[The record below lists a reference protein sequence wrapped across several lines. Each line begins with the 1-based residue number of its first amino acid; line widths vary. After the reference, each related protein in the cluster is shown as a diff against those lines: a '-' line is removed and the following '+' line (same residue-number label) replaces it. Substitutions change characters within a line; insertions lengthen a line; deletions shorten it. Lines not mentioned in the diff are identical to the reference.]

1 MKPIAKTRAKTS
13 RPSRSPLP
21 HSLIQPALLDT
32 LPIGVLQ
39 LDGRLRIL
47 SVNLEAARLL
57 GQSADFCLSKLLHEI
72 LPQQSGASTQNIAT
86 RIQESLPTR
95 RLIQAAHTMLIDPAH
110 EVHPVEWS
118 YVPLDA
124 GEDYGGVLTLRD
136 LTREIELQQ
145 DYCRLAHV
153 AEESPSPIIELD
165 ENANLVYANPAMTQ
179 LLQRFGYVAGGFPAV
194 CPGELS
200 QLVQRCLESEQEMRG
215 QEVCLAQASFTW
227 IFCPLPSHR
236 LVRGYAVD
244 MTDVTAAQ
252 EELRRSAEHLQ
263 NSNRQLDQA
272 LQEAQA
278 AARVKAS
285 FLATVSHELRT
296 PMNGVIG
303 MTDLLM
309 DTEPTEEQQSYI
321 QPIRQCGE
329 ALLNLIN
336 EILEYGKIE
345 AGKLELEC
353 IDFNLRTTVEDVLN
367 QFAERAETK
376 GLEITGLVHAA
387 VPTGLRGDPG
397 RLRQILT
404 NFVGNAIKFT
414 ERGDVTIQAYLEK
427 DLVDAVVVRF
437 EITDSGIGIPP
448 EVQARLFQPFTQA
461 DSSTSRKYGGT
472 GLGLAISKQLAEQM
486 GGSVGI
492 VSQPEHGST
501 FWCTARFIKQ
511 PTSSLAIVPSAELT
525 GRRVLIVDDNE
536 SNRIIL
542 HHLVTGWGMVDDQA
556 QDAASAIALIEQQA
570 TKGLSYD
577 VAIVDMLMPGKDGL
591 QLAKE
596 LKIHPVGSRVRLV
609 ILTSLIQRG
618 HAELAR
624 KAGFLAYLTKP
635 IRHDQLSNCL
645 RTVLGLPGLVGERT
659 LTTVTAPAP
668 PLITQHTLA
677 EIESAP
683 RILVAE
689 DNLINQKL
697 TVRILEKLGYQ
708 SDVVEN
714 GQEALAALTQNSY
727 ALVLMDCQMPV
738 MDGLAA
744 TAEIRKREAQGEGIS
759 QRETSIVKRQA
770 QDEIRKTCD
779 ALDVKGETS
788 ESGTNDAS
796 RFTHDAPPR
805 HIPIVALT
813 ANAMSGDRER
823 CLAAGMND
831 YLTKPVRKE
840 HLKGILDRW
849 IAVSIH
855 PQATPA
861 CSPKHS
867 TNGKDAESLPLI
879 FDETAMLRNIGNDAE
894 LLEQL
899 VEMFLQRHQSMLE
912 AIRAALANRDQ
923 EVVEQA
929 AHALKGTASNLCASE
944 VVLSAGQLEALG
956 RLGTLVEGPMI
967 YTQLD
972 KAVLR
977 LVRKLEAR
985 SRRQCEVKKCA

>member
-1 MKPIAKTRAKTS
+1 MKQKPKNRATASHSSSSSTFHS
-13 RPSRSPLP
+13 RMSP
-21 HSLIQPALLDT
+21 AVLDT
-32 LPIGVLQ
+32 LPIGVLLLDSQ
-39 LDGRLRIL
+39 LRVL
-47 SVNLEAARLL
+47 SMNREAARLV
-57 GQSADFCLSKLLHEI
+57 GHSAEYCTSKLLREI
-72 LPQQSGASTQNIAT
+72 LLQQPGTAGQTIAT
-86 RIQESLPTR
+86 LIQTSLPDHR
-95 RLIQAAHTMLIDPAH
+95 PIQAARARLIDSTDESH
-110 EVHPVEWS
+110 QIEWT
-118 YVPLDA
+118 YAPLDL
-124 GEDYGGVLTLRD
+124 EDDPGGVLTLRD
-136 LTREIELQQ
+136 LTCERELQQ
-145 DYCRLAHV
+145 DRDRLARV

-165 ENANLVYANPAMTQ
+165 SDANLVYANPAMTQ
-179 LLQRFGYVAGGFPAV
+179 LLQRFGYAAGGFPSV
-194 CPGELS
+194 CPGELV
-200 QLVQRCLESEQEMRG
+200 QLVQRCIETGKEIRG
-215 QEVCLAQASFTW
+215 QEVRLAQASFTW
-227 IFCPLPSHR
+227 IFCPVPSHR
-236 LVRGYAVD
+236 LVRCYAVD

-263 NSNRQLDQA
+263 NSNCQLDQA

-278 AARVKAS
+278 AARVKTS

-303 MTDLLM
+303 MTELLM
-309 DTEPTEEQQSYI
+309 DTEPSEEQQSYI
-321 QPIRQCGE
+321 EPIRQCGE
-329 ALLNLIN
+329 ALLSLIN
-336 EILEYGKIE
+336 DILEYGKIE

-353 IDFNLRTTVEDVLN
+353 IDFNLRTTVEDVLG
-367 QFAERAETK
+367 QFAEQAERK

-414 ERGDVTIQAYLEK
+414 KQGDVTLQAFLEK

-437 EITDSGIGIPP
+437 EVTDSGIGIDP

-472 GLGLAISKQLAEQM
+472 GLGLAISKQLIEQM

-492 VSQPEHGST
+492 TSQPGFGST
-501 FWCTARFIKQ
+501 FWCTAHFAKQ
-511 PTSSLAIVPSAELT
+511 TTSPLAIVPSAELT

-542 HHLVTGWGMVDDQA
+542 HHLVTGWGMRDDQV

-570 TKGLSYD
+570 EKGVSYD

-596 LKIHPVGSRVRLV
+596 LKVHPVGSLVRLI

-624 KAGFLAYLTKP
+624 QAGFLAYLTKP

-645 RTVLGLPGLVGERT
+645 RTVLGLPGIAGERT
-659 LTTVTAPAP
+659 LTAVAAPAL
-668 PLITQHTLA
+668 PLITRHTLS

-697 TVRILEKLGYQ
+697 TVRLLEKLGYQ
-708 SDVVEN
+708 ADVVEN
-714 GQEALAALTQNSY
+714 GREAIAALAQGSY
-727 ALVLMDCQMPV
+727 AMVLMDCQMPFL
-738 MDGLAA
+738 DGLEA
-744 TAEIRKREAQGEGIS
+744 TRLIRENER
-759 QRETSIVKRQA
+759 RQSSMVNG
-770 QDEIRKTCD
+770 QSNGKD
-779 ALDVKGETS
+779 AVEFSLS
-788 ESGTNDAS
+788 LTNDQLPMTS
-796 RFTHDAPPR
+796 S

-840 HLKGILDRW
+840 NLKGALDRW
-849 IAVSIH
+849 IAAPIR
-855 PQATPA
+855 PQVTPTGDA
-861 CSPKHS
+861 KHS
-867 TNGKDAESLPLI
+867 TEGIDTEVLPVI
-879 FDETAMLRNIGNDAE
+879 FDAPAMLRNIGGDTA
-894 LLEQL
+894 LLEDL
-899 VEMFLQRHQSMLE
+899 VELFFQRYHAMLE

-923 EVVEQA
+923 KAVEQA
-929 AHALKGTASNLCASE
+929 AHALKGTAGNLCASE
-944 VVLSAGQLEALG
+944 VVLYAGQLEAVG

-967 YTQLD
+967 YTQLE

-977 LVRKLEAR
+977 LVQLFEKR
-985 SRRQCEVKKCA
+985 SRLQHDIRKHAA

>member
-13 RPSRSPLP
+13 RPSRLPLP
-21 HSLIQPALLDT
+21 HSLIHPALLDT
-32 LPIGVLQ
+32 LPIGVMR

-57 GQSADFCLSKLLHEI
+57 GQSTAFCLSKLLHEI
-72 LPQQSGASTQNIAT
+72 MPQQSGAPSQNIAT
-86 RIQESLPTR
+86 RIQKSLPDR
-95 RLIQAAHTMLIDPAH
+95 RPIQAAHTMLIDPAF
-110 EVHPVEWS
+110 EVYPVEWS

-124 GEDYGGVLTLRD
+124 GEDDGGVLTLRD
-136 LTREIELQQ
+136 LTREKELQQ
-145 DYCRLAHV
+145 DYDRLAHV

-165 ENANLVYANPAMTQ
+165 DDANLVYANPAMTK
-179 LLQRFGYVAGGFPAV
+179 LLQRFGYVPGGFPAV

-200 QLVQRCLESEQEMRG
+200 QLVQRCLESGQEIRG
-215 QEVCLAQASFTW
+215 QEVCLAQARFTW
-227 IFCPLPSHR
+227 IFCPVPSHR

-244 MTDVTAAQ
+244 MTDVMAAQ

-263 NSNRQLDQA
+263 NSNRHLDQA

-309 DTEPTEEQQSYI
+309 DTEPSEEQQSYI

-336 EILEYGKIE
+336 DILEYGKIE

-353 IDFNLRTTVEDVLN
+353 IDFNLRTTVEDVLD

-414 ERGDVTIQAYLEK
+414 ERGDVTIQAFLEK

-437 EITDSGIGIPP
+437 EITDSGIGISP

-556 QDAASAIALIEQQA
+556 KDAASAIALIEQQA
-570 TKGLSYD
+570 AKGLSYD

-624 KAGFLAYLTKP
+624 QAGFLAYLTKP

-645 RTVLGLPGLVGERT
+645 RTVLGMPGLAGERT
-659 LTTVTAPAP
+659 LTTVTAPAL

-727 ALVLMDCQMPV
+727 ALVLMDCQMPLL
-738 MDGLAA
+738 DGLEA
-744 TAEIRKREAQGEGIS
+744 TRLIRENER
-759 QRETSIVKRQA
+759 RQWSMVNG
-770 QDEIRKTCD
+770 QSSG
-779 ALDVKGETS
+779 KGTV
-788 ESGTNDAS
+788 ESSLPLTNDQLPMTS
-796 RFTHDAPPR
+796 S

-840 HLKGILDRW
+840 DLKGILDRW

-855 PQATPA
+855 PQVTTV
-861 CSPKHS
+861 CNPKHS
-867 TNGKDAESLPLI
+867 TNGTDAESLPLI
-879 FDETAMLRNIGNDAE
+879 FDETAMLRNIGGDTD

-899 VEMFLQRHQSMLE
+899 VEMFLQRHQTMLE
-912 AIRAALANRDQ
+912 AIRAALADRDH
-923 EVVEQA
+923 VAVEQA

-944 VVLSAGQLEALG
+944 VVLSAGQLEAFG
-956 RLGTLVEGPMI
+956 RLGTLVEGSMI
-967 YTQLD
+967 YAQLE

-977 LVRKLEAR
+977 LVQLFEKRNRLQHEVRKHA
-985 SRRQCEVKKCA
+985 A

>member
-1 MKPIAKTRAKTS
+1 MRPIAKTRAKTS
-13 RPSRSPLP
+13 RPSRLPLP
-21 HSLIQPALLDT
+21 HSLIHPALLDT
-32 LPIGVLQ
+32 LPIGVMR

-47 SVNLEAARLL
+47 SVNVEAARLL

-72 LPQQSGASTQNIAT
+72 LPQQSGASSQNIAT
-86 RIQESLPTR
+86 RIQGSLPDR
-95 RLIQAAHTMLIDPAH
+95 RPIQAAHTMLIDPAS

-124 GEDYGGVLTLRD
+124 GEDDGGVLTLRE

-145 DYCRLAHV
+145 DYYRLAHV

-165 ENANLVYANPAMTQ
+165 NDANLVYANPAMTQ
-179 LLQRFGYVAGGFPAV
+179 LLHRFGYVAGGFPAV

-200 QLVQRCLESEQEMRG
+200 QLVQRCLESGQEIRG

-227 IFCPLPSHR
+227 IFCPVPSHR

-244 MTDVTAAQ
+244 MTDVMAAQ

-263 NSNRQLDQA
+263 NSNRHLDQA

-309 DTEPTEEQQSYI
+309 DTEPSEEQQSYI

-329 ALLNLIN
+329 ALLSLIN
-336 EILEYGKIE
+336 DILEYGKIE

-414 ERGDVTIQAYLEK
+414 ERGDVTIQAFLEK

-570 TKGLSYD
+570 AKGLSYD

-624 KAGFLAYLTKP
+624 QAGFLAYLTKP

-645 RTVLGLPGLVGERT
+645 RTVLGMPGLVSEKT

-683 RILVAE
+683 RVLVAE

-708 SDVVEN
+708 SDVVGN

-727 ALVLMDCQMPV
+727 ALVLMDCQMPLL
-738 MDGLAA
+738 DGLAA
-744 TAEIRKREAQGEGIS
+744 TRLIRERE
-759 QRETSIVKRQA
+759 QA
-770 QDEIRKTCD
+770 RGNVECGMNNDECNIPHST
-779 ALDVKGETS
+779 L
-788 ESGTNDAS
+788 NI
-796 RFTHDAPPR
+796 HHPR

-831 YLTKPVRKE
+831 YLTKPVRKKD
-840 HLKGILDRW
+840 LKGILDRW
-849 IAVSIH
+849 ITVSIH
-855 PQATPA
+855 PQATTA

-867 TNGKDAESLPLI
+867 TNGANAESLSLI
-879 FDETAMLRNIGNDAE
+879 FDETAMLRNIGGDTE

-899 VEMFLQRHQSMLE
+899 VEMFFQRHQTMLE
-912 AIRAALANRDQ
+912 AIRAGLADRDQ
-923 EVVEQA
+923 VAVEQA

-944 VVLSAGQLEALG
+944 VVLSAGQLEAFG

-967 YTQLD
+967 YTQLE

-977 LVRKLEAR
+977 LLQLLETRSKLRLDDRKHA
-985 SRRQCEVKKCA
+985 A

>member
-1 MKPIAKTRAKTS
+1 MKQKPINRATASHSSISSTFHS
-13 RPSRSPLP
+13 RMSP
-21 HSLIQPALLDT
+21 AVLDT
-32 LPIGVLQ
+32 LPIGFLLLDSQLHVLSMN
-39 LDGRLRIL
+39 R
-47 SVNLEAARLL
+47 EAARLV
-57 GQSADFCLSKLLHEI
+57 GHSAEYCTSKLLREI
-72 LPQQSGASTQNIAT
+72 LLQQPGTAGHTIAT
-86 RIQESLPTR
+86 
-95 RLIQAAHTMLIDPAH
+95 LIQASLPDHRPIQAARAMLIAPTDEPH
-110 EVHPVEWS
+110 QIEWT
-118 YVPLDA
+118 YVPLDV
-124 GEDYGGVLTLRD
+124 EDDPGGVLTLRD
-136 LTREIELQQ
+136 LTCESELQQ
-145 DYCRLAHV
+145 DRDRLARV

-165 ENANLVYANPAMTQ
+165 SDANLVYANPAMTQ
-179 LLQRFGYVAGGFPAV
+179 LLQRFGYAAGGFPSV
-194 CPGELS
+194 CPGELV
-200 QLVQRCLESEQEMRG
+200 QLVQRCIGTGKEIRG
-215 QEVCLAQASFTW
+215 QEVRLAHASFTW
-227 IFCPLPSHR
+227 TFCPVPSHR
-236 LVRGYAVD
+236 LVRCYAVD

-278 AARVKAS
+278 AARVKTS

-309 DTEPTEEQQSYI
+309 DTEPSEEQQSYI
-321 QPIRQCGE
+321 EPIRQCGE
-329 ALLNLIN
+329 ALLGLIN
-336 EILEYGKIE
+336 DILEYGKIE

-353 IDFNLRTTVEDVLN
+353 IDFNLRTTVEDVLG
-367 QFAERAETK
+367 QFAEQAQKK

-414 ERGDVTIQAYLEK
+414 KQGDVTVQAYLEK
-427 DLVDAVVVRF
+427 DLVDAVVIRF

-556 QDAASAIALIEQQA
+556 QDAASAVTLIEQQA
-570 TKGLSYD
+570 AKGLSDD

-596 LKIHPVGSRVRLV
+596 LRIHPVGSLVRLI

-624 KAGFLAYLTKP
+624 QAGFLAYLTKP

-645 RTVLGLPGLVGERT
+645 RTVLGLPGITGERT
-659 LTTVTAPAP
+659 LTAVAAPAL

-727 ALVLMDCQMPV
+727 ALVLMDCQMPLL
-738 MDGLAA
+738 DGLEA
-744 TAEIRKREAQGEGIS
+744 TRLIRQREASSVKREAQDEGIERRDAS
-759 QRETSIVKRQA
+759 DSETKH
-770 QDEIRKTCD
+770 
-779 ALDVKGETS
+779 
-788 ESGTNDAS
+788 AS
-796 RFTHDAPPR
+796 RFTNDEPLR

-840 HLKGILDRW
+840 DLKGILDRW

-855 PQATPA
+855 PQATIA

-867 TNGKDAESLPLI
+867 TNGTDAESLPLI
-879 FDETAMLRNIGNDAE
+879 FDETAMLRNIGGDTE

-899 VEMFLQRHQSMLE
+899 VEMFLQRHQTMLE
-912 AIRAALANRDQ
+912 AIRAALADRDQ
-923 EVVEQA
+923 VAVEQA

-944 VVLSAGQLEALG
+944 VVLSAGQLEAFG
-956 RLGTLVEGPMI
+956 RLGTLVEGPVI
-967 YTQLD
+967 YTQLE

-977 LVRKLEAR
+977 LLQLLEQR
-985 SRRQCEVKKCA
+985 SRRHREVKRCA

>member
-1 MKPIAKTRAKTS
+1 MKPPAKIRARAS
-13 RPSRSPLP
+13 GPSSSSKPQNFLD
-21 HSLIQPALLDT
+21 QATLDT
-32 LPIGVLQ
+32 LPIGVVL
-39 LDGRLRIL
+39 LDSQLRIL
-47 SVNLEAARLL
+47 SVNAEAARLL
-57 GQSADFCLSKLLHEI
+57 GHSADFCSSKLLQEVF
-72 LPQQSGASTQNIAT
+72 LQRPGASVDNIAT
-86 RIQESLPTR
+86 RIQESLPSR
-95 RLIQAAHTMLIDPAH
+95 HPIQKSQTTLTGPTH
-110 EVHPVEWS
+110 ESHPVEWS
-118 YVPLDA
+118 CVPLDTDGDA
-124 GEDYGGVLTLRD
+124 GGVLTIRE
-136 LTREIELQQ
+136 LTRERELQQ
-145 DYCRLAHV
+145 DYDRLARV

-165 ENANLVYANPAMTQ
+165 TDANLVYANPAMTQ
-179 LLQRFGYVAGGFPAV
+179 LLQRFGYATGGFPAV
-194 CPGELS
+194 VPGELS
-200 QLVQRCLESEQEMRG
+200 RLVRRCLESG
-215 QEVCLAQASFTW
+215 QEIRGEEVSLAEASFSW
-227 IFCPLPSHR
+227 IFCPVPSQQ

-244 MTDVTAAQ
+244 MTDVKIAQ
-252 EELRRSAEHLQ
+252 EELRQSTKHLH

-272 LQEAQA
+272 LKEAQA

-309 DTEPTEEQQSYI
+309 DTEPSEEQQSYI

-329 ALLNLIN
+329 ALLSLIN
-336 EILEYGKIE
+336 DILEYGKIE
-345 AGKLELEC
+345 AGKLEMEC
-353 IDFNLRTTVEDVLN
+353 IDFNLRTTVEDVLS
-367 QFAERAETK
+367 QFAERAQTK

-404 NFVGNAIKFT
+404 NFVGNAVKFT
-414 ERGDVTIQAYLEK
+414 KQGDVTVQAFLEK

-437 EITDSGIGIPP
+437 EVTDSGIGISP
-448 EVQARLFQPFTQA
+448 EVQARLFQPFIQA

-492 VSQPEHGST
+492 TSQPGQGST
-501 FWCTARFIKQ
+501 FWCTAHFIKQ
-511 PTSSLAIVPSAELT
+511 TTSPLAIIPSAELT

-556 QDAASAIALIEQQA
+556 QDATSAIALIEQQA
-570 TKGLSYD
+570 RHGVSYD

-591 QLAKE
+591 QFAKE
-596 LKIHPVGSRVRLV
+596 MKVHPVGSLVRLV

-624 KAGFLAYLTKP
+624 QAGFVAYLTKP
-635 IRHDQLSNCL
+635 VRHDQLSNCL
-645 RTVLGLPGLVGERT
+645 RTVLGLSGLVSEGKPAA
-659 LTTVTAPAP
+659 VTIPSVP
-668 PLITQHTLA
+668 FITRHTLA

-697 TVRILEKLGYQ
+697 TVRMLEKLGYQ
-708 SDVVEN
+708 ADVVEN
-714 GQEALAALTQNSY
+714 GQEALAALARSSY
-727 ALVLMDCQMPV
+727 AVVLMDCQMPIV
-738 MDGLAA
+738 DGFEA
-744 TAEIRKREAQGEGIS
+744 TRLIR
-759 QRETSIVKRQA
+759 QREQARGNVELGIENDELNIVDSPPSIPHSTLS
-770 QDEIRKTCD
+770 IHH
-779 ALDVKGETS
+779 S
-788 ESGTNDAS
+788 
-796 RFTHDAPPR
+796 R

-823 CLAAGMND
+823 CLAAGMDD

-840 HLKGILDRW
+840 DLRGALNRW
-849 IAVSIH
+849 ISVSLH
-855 PQATPA
+855 PQAA
-861 CSPKHS
+861 HVCGAEHS
-867 TNGKDAESLPLI
+867 TDGTGAEALPVI
-879 FDETAMLRNIGNDAE
+879 FDVAATLRNIGGDTD
-894 LLEQL
+894 LLEEL
-899 VEMFLQRHQSMLE
+899 VELFLQRYQVMLE
-912 AIRAALANRDQ
+912 AIRAGLADRDQ
-923 EVVEQA
+923 VAVEQA

-967 YTQLD
+967 YTQLE

-977 LVRKLEAR
+977 LVQHLEKR
-985 SRRQCEVKKCA
+985 SRRQLDVRRCA

>member
-1 MKPIAKTRAKTS
+1 MR
-13 RPSRSPLP
+13 
-21 HSLIQPALLDT
+21 
-32 LPIGVLQ
+32 

-47 SVNLEAARLL
+47 SVNVEAARLL

-72 LPQQSGASTQNIAT
+72 LPQQSGASSQNIAT
-86 RIQESLPTR
+86 RIQGSLPDR
-95 RLIQAAHTMLIDPAH
+95 RPIQAAHTMLIDPAS

-124 GEDYGGVLTLRD
+124 GEDDGGVLTLRE
-136 LTREIELQQ
+136 LTRDIELQQ
-145 DYCRLAHV
+145 DYYRLAHV

-165 ENANLVYANPAMTQ
+165 NDANLVYANPAMTQ
-179 LLQRFGYVAGGFPAV
+179 LLHRFGYVAGGFPAV

-200 QLVQRCLESEQEMRG
+200 QLVQRCLESGQEIRG

-227 IFCPLPSHR
+227 IFCPVPSHR

-244 MTDVTAAQ
+244 MTDVMAAQ

-278 AARVKAS
+278 AARVKTS

-309 DTEPTEEQQSYI
+309 DTEPSEEQQSYI
-321 QPIRQCGE
+321 EPIRQCGE
-329 ALLNLIN
+329 ALLGLIN
-336 EILEYGKIE
+336 DILEYGKIE

-353 IDFNLRTTVEDVLN
+353 IDFNLRTTVEDVLG
-367 QFAERAETK
+367 QFAEQAQKK

-414 ERGDVTIQAYLEK
+414 KQGDVTVQAYLEK

-542 HHLVTGWGMVDDQA
+542 HHLVTGWGMVDDQV

-570 TKGLSYD
+570 AKGLSYD

-596 LKIHPVGSRVRLV
+596 LKVHPVGSLVRLV

-624 KAGFLAYLTKP
+624 QAGFLAYLTKP

-645 RTVLGLPGLVGERT
+645 RTVLGMPGLVGERT
-659 LTTVTAPAP
+659 LTTVTTPAP

-727 ALVLMDCQMPV
+727 ALVLMDCQMPLL
-738 MDGLAA
+738 DGLEA
-744 TAEIRKREAQGEGIS
+744 TRLIRERE
-759 QRETSIVKRQA
+759 QA
-770 QDEIRKTCD
+770 HGNVECGMNNDECNIPHST
-779 ALDVKGETS
+779 L
-788 ESGTNDAS
+788 NI
-796 RFTHDAPPR
+796 HHPR

-840 HLKGILDRW
+840 DLKGILDRW

-855 PQATPA
+855 PQATTA

-867 TNGKDAESLPLI
+867 TNGTDEESLPLI
-879 FDETAMLRNIGNDAE
+879 FDETAMLRNIGGDTE

-899 VEMFLQRHQSMLE
+899 VEMFLQRHQTMLE
-912 AIRAALANRDQ
+912 AIRAALADRDQ
-923 EVVEQA
+923 VAVEQA

-944 VVLSAGQLEALG
+944 VVLSAGQLEAFG
-956 RLGTLVEGPMI
+956 RLGTLVEGPVI
-967 YTQLD
+967 YTQLE

-977 LVRKLEAR
+977 LLQLLETRSKLR
-985 SRRQCEVKKCA
+985 LDDRRHAA

>member
-13 RPSRSPLP
+13 RPSRLPQP
-21 HSLIQPALLDT
+21 HSLIHPALLDT
-32 LPIGVLQ
+32 LPIGVMR

-47 SVNLEAARLL
+47 SVNVEAARLL
-57 GQSADFCLSKLLHEI
+57 GQSTAFCLSKLLHEI
-72 LPQQSGASTQNIAT
+72 LPQQSGTSSQNIAT
-86 RIQESLPTR
+86 RIQGSLPDR
-95 RLIQAAHTMLIDPAH
+95 RPIQAAHTMLIDPAY

-124 GEDYGGVLTLRD
+124 GEDDGGVLTLRD
-136 LTREIELQQ
+136 LTREVELQQ

-165 ENANLVYANPAMTQ
+165 NDANLVYANPAMTK

-200 QLVQRCLESEQEMRG
+200 QLVQRCLESGQEIRG

-227 IFCPLPSHR
+227 IFCPVPSHR

-244 MTDVTAAQ
+244 MTDVMTAQ

-263 NSNRQLDQA
+263 NSNRHLDQA

-278 AARVKAS
+278 AAHVKAS

-309 DTEPTEEQQSYI
+309 DTEPSEEQQSYI

-329 ALLNLIN
+329 VLLNLIN
-336 EILEYGKIE
+336 DILEYGKIE

-414 ERGDVTIQAYLEK
+414 ERGDVTIQAFLEK
-427 DLVDAVVVRF
+427 DLADAVVVRF

-570 TKGLSYD
+570 GKGLSYD

-624 KAGFLAYLTKP
+624 QAGFLAYLTKP

-645 RTVLGLPGLVGERT
+645 RTVLGMPGLVSEKT

-683 RILVAE
+683 RIQVAE

-708 SDVVEN
+708 SDVVGN
-714 GQEALAALTQNSY
+714 GQEALAALAQNSY
-727 ALVLMDCQMPV
+727 ALVLMDCQMPLL
-738 MDGLAA
+738 DGLEATRLIRENERRQWSMVNGQSSGKDAA
-744 TAEIRKREAQGEGIS
+744 
-759 QRETSIVKRQA
+759 
-770 QDEIRKTCD
+770 
-779 ALDVKGETS
+779 
-788 ESGTNDAS
+788 ESSLPLANDQLPMTFS
-796 RFTHDAPPR
+796 

-831 YLTKPVRKE
+831 YLTKPVRKKD
-840 HLKGILDRW
+840 LKGILDRW

-855 PQATPA
+855 PQATTA

-867 TNGKDAESLPLI
+867 TNGTAAESLPLI
-879 FDETAMLRNIGNDAE
+879 FDETAMLRNIGGDTE

-899 VEMFLQRHQSMLE
+899 VEMFLQRHQTMLE
-912 AIRAALANRDQ
+912 AIRAALADRDQ
-923 EVVEQA
+923 VAVEQA

-944 VVLSAGQLEALG
+944 VVLSAGQLEAFG

-967 YTQLD
+967 YMQLE

-977 LVRKLEAR
+977 LLQLLETRSKLR
-985 SRRQCEVKKCA
+985 LDDRRHAA